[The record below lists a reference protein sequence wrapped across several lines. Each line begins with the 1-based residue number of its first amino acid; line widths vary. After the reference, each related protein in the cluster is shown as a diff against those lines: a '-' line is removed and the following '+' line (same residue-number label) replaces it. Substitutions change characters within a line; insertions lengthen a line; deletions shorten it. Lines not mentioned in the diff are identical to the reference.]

1 MMGRQR
7 LLSRA
12 VGKHGFLV
20 MGESQRQIFS
30 DNQLKIDGS
39 LFVVKKEALHPNH
52 IVFKSK
58 LMENF
63 CSSKLNNISVE
74 DIDKFMALSVSSE
87 DLSTA
92 CEMIEA
98 FLSDKDWDL
107 LHPSTNIELLHSYT
121 CVCHILGCP
130 KEAMLIWQQPTVRSM
145 VAESPSK
152 ETYQTL
158 VIYLDLM
165 LKHNMYKELLEI
177 YAYFNDCQA
186 DLINQPK
193 AALLVVL
200 ALYKEGTTES
210 LKQSLLLLHKMK
222 QNPKAR
228 SNHRMIISPA
238 LLAYNLG
245 QHAKACAILQR
256 FAKQH
261 SSTLLSQSLEMMAL
275 AKAGK
280 LEQAMEVLREFL
292 PRRAKRRSMDQE
304 KPAR

>member
-1 MMGRQR
+1 
-7 LLSRA
+7 
-12 VGKHGFLV
+12 
-20 MGESQRQIFS
+20 
-30 DNQLKIDGS
+30 
-39 LFVVKKEALHPNH
+39 
-52 IVFKSK
+52 
-58 LMENF
+58 
-63 CSSKLNNISVE
+63 
-74 DIDKFMALSVSSE
+74 
-87 DLSTA
+87 
-92 CEMIEA
+92 MIEA
-98 FLSDKDWDL
+98 FLSDKDWGL

-210 LKQSLLLLHKMK
+210 LKQ
-222 QNPKAR
+222 
-228 SNHRMIISPA
+228 
-238 LLAYNLG
+238 
-245 QHAKACAILQR
+245 
-256 FAKQH
+256 
-261 SSTLLSQSLEMMAL
+261 
-275 AKAGK
+275 
-280 LEQAMEVLREFL
+280 
-292 PRRAKRRSMDQE
+292 
-304 KPAR
+304 